1 MRSESHCDLTHIG
14 AELDAPVGADEPIL
28 LPTPDGGTRLF
39 QPRRPVT
46 SDVRDAIR
54 CAAQL
59 ARTQR
64 ERAPEQIIQ
73 DGRVALERARQ
84 EVLQRGQ
91 AIEEE
96 VEAA

>member
-1 MRSESHCDLTHIG
+1 MR
-14 AELDAPVGADEPIL
+14 DEPIP

-54 CAAQL
+54 RAAQL
-59 ARTQR
+59 ALAQRDRTT
-64 ERAPEQIIQ
+64 EQIIH
-73 DGRVALERARQ
+73 DGRAALEYARQ
-84 EVLQRGQ
+84 AAILSGQ

-96 VEAA
+96 VEAARDD